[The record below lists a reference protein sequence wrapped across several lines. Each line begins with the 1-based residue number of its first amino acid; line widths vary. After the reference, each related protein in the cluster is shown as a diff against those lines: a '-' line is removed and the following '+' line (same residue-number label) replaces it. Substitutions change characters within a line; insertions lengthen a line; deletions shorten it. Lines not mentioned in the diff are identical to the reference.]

1 MKPLCLGAAALTL
14 LSVPVLAQV
23 VLAQVVLAQ
32 DKPATQGKTLDP
44 VELSKHASK
53 PALKVDDRLRN
64 EIQQALVEQHTQQKT
79 PPDFKPQIGQPL
91 SMHMKVDVF
100 PPALVQ
106 REPLLKQ
113 YGYAKT
119 AKDILLIDPMNRKII
134 AQLPRQYPATG
145 KTETPA
151 DWASTRG
158 RELTGQAPEPQS
170 GAQPLEPAGDAGD
183 VKNGNSQNAKD
194 K

>member
-1 MKPLCLGAAALTL
+1 MRTVHYAAAALAL
-14 LSVPVLAQV
+14 LCVPA
-23 VLAQVVLAQ
+23 LAQ
-32 DKPATQGKTLDP
+32 DNKAATQSGKTLDP
-44 VELSKHASK
+44 VELSKNASK
-53 PALKVDDRLRN
+53 PALNLDDKLRS

-79 PPDFKPQIGQPL
+79 PPGFKPQIGQPL

-119 AKDILLIDPMNRKII
+119 AQDILLIDPMNRKII
-134 AQLPRQYPATG
+134 AQLARKYPATG

-151 DWASTRG
+151 NWAGKRG

-170 GAQPLEPAGDAGD
+170 GASAPEPAGDSGD
-183 VKNGNSQNAKD
+183 VKNGNEKNAKD
-194 K
+194 Q

>member
-1 MKPLCLGAAALTL
+1 MKPLCLGAAALML
-14 LSVPVLAQV
+14 VSVSGPALAN
-23 VLAQVVLAQ
+23 

-64 EIQQALVEQHTQQKT
+64 QIQQALVEQHTQQKT
-79 PPDFKPQIGQPL
+79 PPGFKPQIGQPL
-91 SMHMKVDVF
+91 SMHMKVDAF

-134 AQLPRQYPATG
+134 AQLPRKYPATG
-145 KTETPA
+145 KSETPA

-170 GAQPLEPAGDAGD
+170 GAQPLEPAGDSGD